1 LSASPEQIKGAADRA
16 PGAIVSGA
24 NPIPRHARDRSG
36 SGDIGR
42 ATDQPVRADRPIL
55 IERARYRTQRSDA
68 GVDGNARDRRKAAV
82 GVPLCGS
89 PSDQECLGE
98 QQPVSGQR
106 KARTADDPAA
116 GWLYRNCDIVDDD
129 IMQVICPTC
138 QI

>member
-68 GVDGNARDRRKAAV
+68 GVDGDARDRRKAAV

-98 QQPVSGQR
+98 QQPVSGQT
-106 KARTADDPAA
+106 KARMPMIRLRA
-116 GWLYRNCDIVDDD
+116 GFIAIATLSMMTSCR
-129 IMQVICPTC
+129 
-138 QI
+138 